1 VDERP
6 VRADRIRK
14 SVGAENTF
22 MQDLCSFDALREQL
36 RPLAEKVWAHC
47 GRSGT

>member
-14 SVGAENTF
+14 SVSAENTF
-22 MQDLCSFDALREQL
+22 MQDLSSFGALREQL
-36 RPLAEKVWAHC
+36 RPLTAKVWAHC